1 MHWMCSRPRSRRMNL
16 FTLAD
21 LSLGFNG
28 MALVLQDDVSVSG
41 GRNEIFG
48 YRYSDQIIPKS
59 FE

>member
-1 MHWMCSRPRSRRMNL
+1 MNL